1 MAEYSLARAGRVRGA
16 SRFGPE
22 SHTGKTRSRSGEDV
36 SKEHAWWVEMNAR
49 RLAAWREARELLC
62 RRARF
67 EAEYPE
73 SRGALAEW
81 GQPPKPPPESCSS
94 ERIQRYVRRLRS
106 HCLTTEGR
114 LKRRR
119 KELERRSRQQDETRS
134 FLLAGFEAG
143 PAATPE
149 VDGLSEAPASDPEE
163 AAAGPTGSP
172 DAPPDALPGA
182 AERDALRL
190 MSRLSAEV
198 PAAERGALEE
208 LAAGIDA
215 EEHPARARTTLLE
228 LRLGVQRAND
238 RAEKAKVE
246 ADRRLAEAV
255 EDLREK
261 IRGLSGEG
269 VDEISAE
276 LDLVEQGR
284 APLDGGLPAR
294 VDAVAASATER
305 SDREYVGEAMRE
317 ELERLG
323 YVVEEGFD
331 SVFSEGGS
339 TLLKKTG
346 EEELG
351 VVVDVAGNGIDVEPV
366 RIAAAGRRSAAEGA
380 RRDEELESGWCRDFQ
395 EIREGMAG
403 RGVPLRVGRRFPVGV
418 RRLKVHEGEERAKER
433 AAASRARRPRRR
445 KLRARQEAP

>member
-1 MAEYSLARAGRVRGA
+1 ME
-16 SRFGPE
+16 
-22 SHTGKTRSRSGEDV
+22 
-36 SKEHAWWVEMNAR
+36 AR
-49 RLAAWREARELLC
+49 RERARVAAWREARELL
-62 RRARF
+62 RRSAGL

-73 SRGALAEW
+73 SRGVLAEW
-81 GQPPKPPPESCSS
+81 GQPPKPPSETCSS
-94 ERIQRYVRRLRS
+94 ERLQRYVRRLRF
-106 HCLTTEGR
+106 HCVSVEGR
-114 LKRRR
+114 LRRRR
-119 KELERRSRQQDETRS
+119 KEFERRSRQQAETRS

-143 PAATPE
+143 PAASPE
-149 VDGLSEAPASDPEE
+149 ADEVSEAPASAPEE
-163 AAAGPTGSP
+163 AVSGPASAP
-172 DAPPDALPGA
+172 DAPPDA
-182 AERDALRL
+182 AERDARRL
-190 MSRLSAEV
+190 MSRLSSEV
-198 PAAERGALEE
+198 SAADRGPLEE
-208 LAAGIDA
+208 LAAGIGA
-215 EEHPARARTTLLE
+215 EEQPGRARTMLLE
-228 LRLGVQRAND
+228 LRLRVQRAND
-238 RAEKAKVE
+238 RAEEARVE
-246 ADRRLAEAV
+246 ADRRLAGTV

-261 IRGLSGEG
+261 IRGLNGEG
-269 VDEISAE
+269 VEEISAE

-305 SDREYVGEAMRE
+305 SDREYVGEVMRE

-418 RRLKVHEGEERAKER
+418 RRLKVHEGEERGKER

-445 KLRARQEAP
+445 KLRVRQEAR